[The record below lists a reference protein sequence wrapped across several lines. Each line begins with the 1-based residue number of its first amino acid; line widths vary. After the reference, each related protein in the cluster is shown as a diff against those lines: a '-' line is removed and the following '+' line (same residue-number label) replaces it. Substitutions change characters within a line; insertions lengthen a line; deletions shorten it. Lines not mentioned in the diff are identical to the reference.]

1 MKISE
6 SGSESASNSD
16 QVKKASYGVGD
27 ASFQA
32 AGGIEG
38 IVRLV
43 DEFYD
48 QMCIRDD
55 AKTIRSMH
63 ADDLSESREK
73 LALFLSG
80 WLGGPKLYREK
91 YGPIRIPAA
100 HGHLDI
106 GIQERDAW
114 LLCMQKA
121 LDLQPYQEDFKRYL
135 LEQLFVPAER
145 SRNRD

>member
-6 SGSESASNSD
+6 PGSESVSNSD
-16 QVKKASYGVGD
+16 QLKKTSYGIGD

-38 IVRLV
+38 VTRLV

-48 QMCIRDD
+48 QMCIRDE

-100 HGHLDI
+100 HSHLDI

-114 LLCMQKA
+114 LMCMQKA
-121 LDLQPYQEDFKRYL
+121 LDVQPYQEDFKHYL

>member
-1 MKISE
+1 MMQITE
-6 SGSESASNSD
+6 PDSNSD
-16 QVKKASYGVGD
+16 NENKAPYGVEA

-38 IVRLV
+38 IRRLV

-48 QMCIRDD
+48 QMCTLDE
-55 AKTIRSMH
+55 AKNIRSMH

-114 LLCMQKA
+114 LLCIQKA
-121 LDLQPYQEDFKRYL
+121 LDVQPYQEDFKHYL